1 MGNENTVHVDVVVDP
16 EKVKTAREVSEKALE
31 IEEKMKEKFPE
42 FQYEIIIDRK
52 V

>member
-1 MGNENTVHVDVVVDP
+1 MVVDP
-16 EKVKTAREVSEKALE
+16 EKVRTDKEVTDKALE
-31 IEEKMKEKFPE
+31 IEEKMKEKFPK